1 MNKLVS
7 RAAPALV
14 AVTFALGGT
23 ALAAT
28 TSQTANGTAASTTA
42 TSPQSSTTAN
52 SPQASTTATGTEA
65 QNMGQQTQ
73 GMNIKQIT
81 QERLNNLR
89 EQLHITSSE
98 QPEWKKFEQT
108 SMQNADS
115 LDQLYQQRA
124 QKVPTENAVQNLE
137 SFAKIQKQQAD
148 DLQQLVPDFKS
159 LYSKLTPQQKEIADQ
174 TFREHAEQ
182 AQARFS
188 QHMQPKLSSGPMQS
202 SAPTQSKG

>member
-1 MNKLVS
+1 
-7 RAAPALV
+7 
-14 AVTFALGGT
+14 
-23 ALAAT
+23 
-28 TSQTANGTAASTTA
+28 
-42 TSPQSSTTAN
+42 
-52 SPQASTTATGTEA
+52 
-65 QNMGQQTQ
+65 MGQQTQ

-81 QERLNNLR
+81 QERLTNLR

-148 DLQQLVPDFKS
+148 DLQRLVPDFKS
-159 LYSKLTPQQKEIADQ
+159 LYSKLTPQQKQIADQ
-174 TFREHAEQ
+174 TFREHAER
-182 AQARFS
+182 AQARVS
-188 QHMQPKLSSGPMQS
+188 EHMQSRLSSNHPQPTLHMQP
-202 SAPTQSKG
+202 TKG